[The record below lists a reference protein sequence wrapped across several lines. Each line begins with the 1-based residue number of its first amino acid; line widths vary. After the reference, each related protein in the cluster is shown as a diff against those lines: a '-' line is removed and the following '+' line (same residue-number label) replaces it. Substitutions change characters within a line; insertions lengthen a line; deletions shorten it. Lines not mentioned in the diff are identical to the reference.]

1 MAEAGQRVGRSKR
14 FMRAQ
19 VNAGKLTAA
28 KIGGRGEYFTRD
40 EYIDAW
46 VESQAVTCHV
56 GGLPSNGAASYTTTP
71 TGSGWALWVR
81 DEPMRGNAST

>member
-1 MAEAGQRVGRSKR
+1 MTSTPWRTMAEAGQRVGRSKR

-46 VESQAVTCHV
+46 VESQAVKV
-56 GGLPSNGAASYTTTP
+56 MDLPRRRFA
-71 TGSGWALWVR
+71 
-81 DEPMRGNAST
+81 